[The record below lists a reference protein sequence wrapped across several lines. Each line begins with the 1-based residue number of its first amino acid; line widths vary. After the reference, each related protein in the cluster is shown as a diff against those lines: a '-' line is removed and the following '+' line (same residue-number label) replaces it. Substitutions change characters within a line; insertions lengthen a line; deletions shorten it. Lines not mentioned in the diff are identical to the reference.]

1 MTMDIFANL
10 ELGFASALQPINLL
24 YCFLG
29 VLLGTIIGVLPGI
42 GPLAT
47 MAMLLPLT
55 FGLDPT
61 TSLIMLAGIYYGSQ
75 YGGSTTA
82 ILLNLP
88 GESSSAVTTIDG
100 YQMAQRG
107 RAGPALAAAGLSSF
121 FAGTVATIVIAV
133 IARPL
138 TAMALSFGPA
148 EFFSLMM
155 VGLVSSIA
163 LASGSVVKA
172 VGMICLGLLLGL
184 TGTDINTGTPRFTF
198 GSLDLLDGFDFVA
211 IAVGMFG
218 IGEILRNLETSHSGG
233 GVISRVGRLWPSKSD
248 FVRILGPSVRGTV
261 IGSLLGVLP
270 GGGAL
275 LSSFVAYNV
284 EKKVSRNS
292 SEFGKGAIEGV
303 AAPEAANN
311 AGAQTSFI
319 PMLSLGIPSNVVMAM
334 MIGAMVMQG
343 IVPGPNVVTS
353 HPDLFWG
360 LIVSM
365 WIGNA
370 MLVILNL
377 PLVGIWVTLLR
388 VPYDVLFPSIIAF
401 CCIGV
406 FSVENSA
413 FSVNVIIGAGLIGYF
428 LVKVGCE
435 LPPFILGFILGPML
449 EEHFRRAMLISA
461 GDPLVFVQ
469 RPISAVLLLIAAATL
484 VAVSL
489 PAISRKRTEV
499 FVEDD

>member
-1 MTMDIFANL
+1 MDIIANL
-10 ELGFASALQPINLL
+10 ELGFASAFLPINLA

-29 VLLGTIIGVLPGI
+29 VLLGTVIGVLPGI

-121 FAGTVATIVIAV
+121 FAGTVATIIIAL

-148 EFFSLMM
+148 EYFSLMT

-163 LASGSVVKA
+163 LASGSILKA
-172 VGMICLGLLLGL
+172 IAMICLGLLLAL
-184 TGTDINTGTPRFTF
+184 TGTDIYTGTPRFTF
-198 GSLDLLDGFDFVA
+198 GSLDLLDGLDFVA

-218 IGEILRNLETSHSGG
+218 IGEIIRNLEVSGSGG
-233 GVISRVGRLWPSKSD
+233 GVISSVGRLMPSKAD
-248 FVRILGPSVRGTV
+248 LLRILGPSVRGTAV
-261 IGSLLGVLP
+261 GSILGVLP

-275 LSSFVAYNV
+275 LSSFVAYNI
-284 EKKVSRNS
+284 EKKVSGNS
-292 SEFGKGAIEGV
+292 AEFGKGAIEGV
-303 AAPEAANN
+303 AAPESANN

-319 PMLSLGIPSNVVMAM
+319 PMLSLGIPSNAIMAM

-343 IVPGPNVVTS
+343 IVPGPNVITG

-388 VPYDVLFPSIIAF
+388 VPYDILFPAIIAF

-406 FSVENSA
+406 FSVDNSA
-413 FSVNVIIGAGLIGYF
+413 FSVNIIIIAGLAGYF
-428 LVKVGCE
+428 LVKLGCE

-449 EEHFRRAMLISA
+449 EEHFRSAMLLSG

-469 RPISAVLLLIAAATL
+469 RPISAVLLVVAVITL
-484 VAVSL
+484 VVISL
-489 PAISRKRTEV
+489 PAVSKKRNEV
-499 FVEDD
+499 FVEET

>member
-10 ELGFASALQPINLL
+10 ELGFASAFQPVNLL

-100 YQMAQRG
+100 YQMARRG

-133 IARPL
+133 VARPL

-148 EFFSLMM
+148 EYFSLMM

-163 LASGSVVKA
+163 LASGSVIKA
-172 VGMICLGLLLGL
+172 IAMICLGLLLGL
-184 TGTDINTGTPRFTF
+184 TGTDISTGVPRFTF

-218 IGEILRNLETSHSGG
+218 IGEILRNLETSSSGG
-233 GVISRVGRLWPSKSD
+233 GVISKVGRLWPSKSD
-248 FVRILGPSVRGTV
+248 FMRMLGPSVRGTV
-261 IGSLLGVLP
+261 IGSFLGVLP

-284 EKKVSRNS
+284 EKKVSKNS

-370 MLVILNL
+370 MLVVLNL

-413 FSVNVIIGAGLIGYF
+413 FSVNVIIGAGLAGYF
-428 LVKVGCE
+428 LVKIGCE

-449 EEHFRRAMLISA
+449 EEHFRRAMLLSA
-461 GDPLVFVQ
+461 GDLFVFVQ
-469 RPISAVLLLIAAATL
+469 RPISAVLLLIALATL
-484 VAVSL
+484 VAVCL
-489 PAISRKRTEV
+489 PAVSRKRTEV
-499 FVEDD
+499 FVEDN